1 MDLGWLAIMA
11 VIYIV
16 PVIVVLF
23 VLYKLY
29 QFFTRGRVVG
39 FASMPKLTTIT
50 TKNLPKP
57 LVTHLEAI
65 NEKAEKLLNYYN
77 NKQIADEAVMGESQ
91 FLVKK
96 ILNEDLPEAIA
107 DYQRLDN
114 TRANQMAVGNTG
126 KTAYQLL
133 LDYLTTINEQF
144 DTMLDAMY
152 EQNAQKLL
160 VSNRYLQARFGQQN
174 NELNLLVDAS
184 RQPDSVI
191 PPPMI
196 QSQDVKIGVNIDKR

>member
-1 MDLGWLAIMA
+1 
-11 VIYIV
+11 
-16 PVIVVLF
+16 
-23 VLYKLY
+23 
-29 QFFTRGRVVG
+29 
-39 FASMPKLTTIT
+39 
-50 TKNLPKP
+50 
-57 LVTHLEAI
+57 
-65 NEKAEKLLNYYN
+65 
-77 NKQIADEAVMGESQ
+77 
-91 FLVKK
+91 
-96 ILNEDLPEAIA
+96 
-107 DYQRLDN
+107 
-114 TRANQMAVGNTG
+114 MAVGSTG

-184 RQPDSVI
+184 RQPASVI
-191 PPPMI
+191 PPPMS

>member
-50 TKNLPKP
+50 TKNLPKL

-77 NKQIADEAVMGESQ
+77 NKQIADEAIMGESQ

-114 TRANQMAVGNTG
+114 TRANQMAVGSTG

-184 RQPDSVI
+184 RQPASVI

>member
-1 MDLGWLAIMA
+1 
-11 VIYIV
+11 
-16 PVIVVLF
+16 
-23 VLYKLY
+23 
-29 QFFTRGRVVG
+29 
-39 FASMPKLTTIT
+39 
-50 TKNLPKP
+50 
-57 LVTHLEAI
+57 
-65 NEKAEKLLNYYN
+65 
-77 NKQIADEAVMGESQ
+77 MGESQ

-114 TRANQMAVGNTG
+114 TRANQMAVGSTG

-144 DTMLDAMY
+144 DTILDAMY

-184 RQPDSVI
+184 RQPASVI

>member
-1 MDLGWLAIMA
+1 
-11 VIYIV
+11 
-16 PVIVVLF
+16 
-23 VLYKLY
+23 
-29 QFFTRGRVVG
+29 
-39 FASMPKLTTIT
+39 
-50 TKNLPKP
+50 
-57 LVTHLEAI
+57 
-65 NEKAEKLLNYYN
+65 
-77 NKQIADEAVMGESQ
+77 MGESQ

-184 RQPDSVI
+184 RQPASVI